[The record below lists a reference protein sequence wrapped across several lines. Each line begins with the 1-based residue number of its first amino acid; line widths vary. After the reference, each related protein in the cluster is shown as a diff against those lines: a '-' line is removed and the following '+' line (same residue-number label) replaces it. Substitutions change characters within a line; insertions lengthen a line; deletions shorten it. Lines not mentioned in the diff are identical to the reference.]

1 MRHVAYKTWAQGRLA
16 RKNSP
21 STAPSAAFPRKNSP
35 SAAPPTAFPRKSSPN
50 TAPPL
55 ALPRK
60 SSPSKRKNADFR
72 AFRAC
77 RANFFALTHT
87 SGHAGRTF
95 SRTRRDNVATLK
107 PTTPLRVPEQQPL
120 KPPSPLRPKTAPKN
134 TDFAPAKV
142 MAVSIPHR
150 YQRAKAMAVSDKR
163 AAWPTGPGCG
173 TRGRR
178 RTLAGRPVGGRR
190 YKRRQT
196 NAIPITSREPLL
208 QTSSI

>member
-1 MRHVAYKTWAQGRLA
+1 MSPTRPERRADWREKTR
-16 RKNSP
+16 
-21 STAPSAAFPRKNSP
+21 
-35 SAAPPTAFPRKSSPN
+35 PTQPLQQHFREKVRP
-50 TAPPL
+50 TPPL
-55 ALPRK
+55 QPH
-60 SSPSKRKNADFR
+60 FR
-72 AFRAC
+72 EKVRPTPPLHWHFREKVRPASVKTPILGC
-77 RANFFALTHT
+77 FERAGRTISRSHPPPD
-87 SGHAGRTF
+87 HAGRTF
-95 SRTRRDNVATLK
+95 SHTRRNNMATLK

-163 AAWPTGPGCG
+163 ATWPTGPGCG

-196 NAIPITSREPLL
+196 NTIPITSREPL
-208 QTSSI
+208 